1 MKTKEKLA
9 IAGAI
14 IAGALLAIWYYF
26 TTQKTSGE
34 MTGEIEGE
42 TTISVEPIT

>member
-1 MKTKEKLA
+1 MKAKEKLV

-14 IAGALLAIWYYF
+14 IAGALLAGWYYF
-26 TTQKTSGE
+26 KAQKTSGE

-42 TTISVEPIT
+42 TTISVEPIR